1 MAREVYGRHEGV
13 WPEHGE
19 DGDAENG
26 ILPLTDTD
34 TDSEGTDGACP
45 CGRSPMRNNNLQMP
59 YFTWLYWAFS
69 RARRYIRG
77 LDWWV

>member
-34 TDSEGTDGACP
+34 TDSEGSDGACP
-45 CGRSPMRNNNLQMP
+45 CLH
-59 YFTWLYWAFS
+59 
-69 RARRYIRG
+69 RARYIAWGAMGQMRHTRA
-77 LDWWV
+77 WR